1 MGLLGMMAR
10 TAVVAGT
17 ATAVSGRVSRRQQAR
32 YQQKADAQAYQ
43 EQQAAPAQ
51 EAEPQYQQ
59 PQYQQPQYQQPPP
72 GYQQPQYQQP
82 QYPPPPPGYQQP
94 QNVGDAPAPAGE
106 PNLVEEIKRL
116 ASLKDQGI
124 LSEDEFAAAKSKL
137 LGI

>member
-17 ATAVSGRVSRRQQAR
+17 ATAVSGRVARRQQNK

-51 EAEPQYQQ
+51 EQAPPQQYQQAPQYQQ
-59 PQYQQPQYQQPPP
+59 PPPQYAQPQYQQPP
-72 GYQQPQYQQP
+72 
-82 QYPPPPPGYQQP
+82 
-94 QNVGDAPAPAGE
+94 APAAPAAGSTDVVGE
-106 PNLVEEIKRL
+106 IQRL
-116 ASLKDQGI
+116 AALKEQGI
-124 LSEDEFAAAKSKL
+124 LSDAEFTAAKSKL

>member
-17 ATAVSGRVSRRQQAR
+17 ATAVSGRVARRQQNK

-51 EAEPQYQQ
+51 EQAPPQQYQQ
-59 PQYQQPQYQQPPP
+59 APQYQQPPP
-72 GYQQPQYQQP
+72 QYQQP
-82 QYPPPPPGYQQP
+82 P
-94 QNVGDAPAPAGE
+94 PAPAAGSTDVVGE
-106 PNLVEEIKRL
+106 IQRL
-116 ASLKDQGI
+116 AALKEQGI
-124 LSEDEFAAAKSKL
+124 LSDAEFTAAKSKL

>member
-17 ATAVSGRVSRRQQAR
+17 ATAVSGRVARRQQNK

-51 EAEPQYQQ
+51 EQASPQQYQQ
-59 PQYQQPQYQQPPP
+59 VPQYQQPPP
-72 GYQQPQYQQP
+72 QYQQP
-82 QYPPPPPGYQQP
+82 P
-94 QNVGDAPAPAGE
+94 PAPAAGSTDVVGE
-106 PNLVEEIKRL
+106 IQRL
-116 ASLKDQGI
+116 ATLKEQGI
-124 LSEDEFAAAKSKL
+124 LSDAEFTAAKSKL